1 MGLIYAI
8 SKYKWQY
15 GYKFS
20 TYAAWWIRQFMF
32 KAISEQS
39 FCVKIPVYIQETI
52 SRYNK
57 LKREMENAQSAPVK
71 ISEIAK
77 KMNMPEDKI
86 DAYLNAYTQSVSIDT
101 QFELANGSQVQ
112 ISDTLADEKAHNVYE
127 YLENEELKR
136 DLEEV
141 FSVLKEREKSI
152 ISWRFGLN
160 NTKKRTLEEIG
171 KFYGVTKECIRQ
183 TEMRAVRKMRD
194 IACERQILREYV
206 YEN

>member
-1 MGLIYAI
+1 MIKSVEKEEIFTPWGDEESLSGYLRQVAKFEKYSANEENRLAKLAAEGDFESRRKLIQSNLRLVLSVARKNIHKCNIPFYDLIQEGNMGLLYAI

-57 LKREMENAQSAPVK
+57 LKREMECASSSPVK
-71 ISEIAK
+71 SADVAK

-86 DAYLNAYTQSVSIDT
+86 DAYLNAYTQSISIDT
-101 QFELANGSQVQ
+101 QFVLSMLTSLIVCGFP
-112 ISDTLADEKAHNVYE
+112 LP
-127 YLENEELKR
+127 
-136 DLEEV
+136 
-141 FSVLKEREKSI
+141 SV
-152 ISWRFGLN
+152 
-160 NTKKRTLEEIG
+160 
-171 KFYGVTKECIRQ
+171 
-183 TEMRAVRKMRD
+183 
-194 IACERQILREYV
+194 
-206 YEN
+206 